1 MYGDLDISIIGALP
15 PGRTP
20 ITTKL
25 ADNAK
30 REEVYEFVRQELN
43 SGRQAFIVCPLIED
57 SPVRQVKSVISEYDR
72 LRQGPF
78 TRYRVGLL
86 HGKMAAAEKAE
97 VMTKFASGQLDI
109 LVTTTVIEVGVNVP
123 NATVMLIE
131 NAETFGLAALHQ
143 LRGRVGRGDQASYCY
158 LLADTKSPATLK
170 RLQAIEKSTDGF
182 RLAQIDLELRGP
194 GQIYGRLQHGQL
206 ELDQADL
213 SDVAALTKVRQSALK
228 FLSDPQALVKYPQ
241 VLAKIN
247 QLKSLTSLD

>member
-1 MYGDLDISIIGALP
+1 
-15 PGRTP
+15 
-20 ITTKL
+20 
-25 ADNAK
+25 
-30 REEVYEFVRQELN
+30 
-43 SGRQAFIVCPLIED
+43 
-57 SPVRQVKSVISEYDR
+57 
-72 LRQGPF
+72 
-78 TRYRVGLL
+78 
-86 HGKMAAAEKAE
+86 MAAAEKAE